1 MNKKTVGNNKTDTS
15 DGRGKSNRI
24 NTRLLI
30 AASIALSMFLVLAG
44 TVSAEDYPT
53 LPNRFSGDVMLHG
66 EPAPVGTVIDAYIDG
81 DLRGNVDVKTA
92 GKYVWLGVNGSS
104 MDNGSTI
111 TFTVGGVDADQTE
124 VWIEGSGP
132 RSLDLTT
139 AGLCGDTN
147 GDGTVDMGELFAAID
162 AYIADPVDMGALFCV
177 IDAYIATAQTIR
189 TRGIPL
195 FARYIP

>member
-24 NTRLLI
+24 NTGLLI
-30 AASIALSMFLVLAG
+30 TASIALSMFLVLAG
-44 TVSAEDYPT
+44 TVSADNGFPT
-53 LPNRFSGDVMLHG
+53 MMNRFSGDVTLDDD
-66 EPAPVGTVIDAYIDG
+66 PAPVGTVINAYIG
-81 DLRGNVDVKTA
+81 GELRGSVTVETA

-111 TFTVGGVDADQTE
+111 TFTVGGVNADQTE

-177 IDAYIATAQTIR
+177 IDAYIATA
-189 TRGIPL
+189 
-195 FARYIP
+195 

>member
-1 MNKKTVGNNKTDTS
+1 MNKKTVGNNKIDTS

-30 AASIALSMFLVLAG
+30 TASIALSMFLVLAG
-44 TVSAEDYPT
+44 TVSADNGFPT
-53 LPNRFSGDVMLHG
+53 MMNRFSGDVTLDDD
-66 EPAPVGTVIDAYIDG
+66 PAPVGTVINAYIG
-81 DLRGNVDVKTA
+81 GELRGSVTVETA

-111 TFTVGGVDADQTE
+111 TFTVSGVDADQTE

-177 IDAYIATAQTIR
+177 IDAYIATA
-189 TRGIPL
+189 
-195 FARYIP
+195 